1 MEYTVDGSEVS
12 ATCQR
17 QNTACGQGN
26 EFAVEGGAGLLYS
39 QMRQLLG
46 PDGELDSSFLEHSW
60 RYGLP
65 AALEDREDRM
75 RRRSRAPEPGVPA
88 YSFANSDCFRI
99 PVRVRIAEQF
109 AAHFAARPDDRS
121 IDRPSHAPSSAPGA
135 AYSAGWLYEPGEAS
149 GEETEDEDEDSASGP
164 AMDEDDVT
172 GRALPHPM
180 TQQHA
185 CRLLQVNLGSTGAQI
200 KAAYRCMVSQ
210 WHPDR
215 LVHASEEA
223 RRRANDRLAAINEAY
238 SLLRGALEGPI
249 SAR

>member
-1 MEYTVDGSEVS
+1 MEYTVDGPEVF
-12 ATCQR
+12 AARRPQG
-17 QNTACGQGN
+17 TACGQVG
-26 EFAVEGGAGLLYS
+26 ELAVEGGAGLLYS

-75 RRRSRAPEPGVPA
+75 RRKSRAPEPGVPG
-88 YSFANSDCFRI
+88 YSFANSDCFRT
-99 PVRVRIAEQF
+99 PVIVRIAEHF
-109 AAHFAARPDDRS
+109 AAHPYDRS
-121 IDRPSHAPSSAPGA
+121 IACPSHAPASAPGA
-135 AYSAGWLYEPGEAS
+135 AYRAGWLHEPGEAS
-149 GEETEDEDEDSASGP
+149 GDGMEDENSASGP
-164 AMDEDDVT
+164 AMDEDAVT
-172 GRALPHPM
+172 EQAMPHPM

-185 CRLLQVNLGSTGAQI
+185 CRLLHVSLGSTGAQI
-200 KAAYRCMVSQ
+200 KAAYRGMVSQ

-215 LVHASEEA
+215 LGQAGEEA

-238 SLLRGALEGPI
+238 SLLRGALGGSI